1 MSTPPDRILTIKE
14 AAERLGCPAEVV
26 TRLVRDTTIWGTK
39 MDDGGWGIKESEL
52 QRFIEAKQLAKEK

>member
-1 MSTPPDRILTIKE
+1 VSIPPDHILTIKE

-26 TRLVRDTTIWGTK
+26 TRLIRETTIWGTK

-52 QRFIEAKQLAKEK
+52 QRFIEATQREKEK